1 MQACTRVWGLSA
13 HSLGWIYGCFGWT
26 VDPAQELRF
35 RNSWIICPGMYG
47 WFMFIYLHEGS
58 GHIKVR
64 KLFDKYAHPMEHL
77 GISWK
82 HVMMFSLSGLI
93 LGFGGP
99 NCWLR
104 VLPCHILKYS
114 RCIDIFV
121 VKSLISKIF
130 PMPLERTSLC
140 QRCSF
145 VLSECS
151 KVWYDSTYP

>member
-1 MQACTRVWGLSA
+1 
-13 HSLGWIYGCFGWT
+13 
-26 VDPAQELRF
+26 
-35 RNSWIICPGMYG
+35 
-47 WFMFIYLHEGS
+47 
-58 GHIKVR
+58 
-64 KLFDKYAHPMEHL
+64 MEHL

-82 HVMMFSLSGLI
+82 HVIMFSLSGLI

-114 RCIDIFV
+114 RGIDIFV

-130 PMPLERTSLC
+130 PMPLERTPLC
-140 QRCSF
+140 QRSSF

-151 KVWYDSTYP
+151 KSLVRFHLPIADQSSYARFVFRCGIFGQVASRPLNKIATLEVTTDVETINSTLIPHDIPRSSEWPCLDL